1 MFDDWMMRG
10 ISSSLSYW
18 ALQANSQQK
27 CMCCGSWQQVLSLTP
42 QFSLIR
48 KYYSVDLIWKFP
60 YQSVIER
67 QTIQLI
73 LTFRICLSF
82 IPRLPVPAFYEKKNS
97 NLFPI
102 WDLFSF
108 VLRIILSIVY
118 YHADTYNIQ
127 HLDVDPCL
135 TLWVAR

>member
-1 MFDDWMMRG
+1 M
-10 ISSSLSYW
+10 
-18 ALQANSQQK
+18 
-27 CMCCGSWQQVLSLTP
+27 
-42 QFSLIR
+42 
-48 KYYSVDLIWKFP
+48 
-60 YQSVIER
+60 SVIYSKVASA
-67 QTIQLI
+67 
-73 LTFRICLSF
+73 SF
-82 IPRLPVPAFYEKKNS
+82 LWEKNP

-135 TLWVAR
+135 KQWVAR